1 MNGREDVSRQRRGN
15 ELSALLSDTKPW
27 PEESLGSRRAE
38 ANESRGMDQGDLGV
52 EPRPAG
58 GDLGRVRLGVNPPL
72 AARLPLEV
80 LHRVC
85 DVGLTPIDT
94 GLLEG
99 SIEHLTGRTD
109 ERPATQ
115 VLVFCRVLAE
125 GHYSE

>member
-15 ELSALLSDTKPW
+15 EPSALLGDTKPR
-27 PEESLGSRRAE
+27 PEERLGRRRAE
-38 ANESRGMDQGDLGV
+38 ANESRGLDQGDLGV

-99 SIEHLTGRTD
+99 AIEQLTGRPD
-109 ERPATQ
+109 ERPEIGRAS
-115 VLVFCRVLAE
+115 CRDRV
-125 GHYSE
+125 YSGVWS